1 MLDLKDI
8 QKVIPHRYPFLLID
22 RVLEIGD
29 NRIVG
34 MKNVSGNEP
43 YFQGHFPEKPV
54 MPGVLIAE
62 ALAQLGAVYVKRQE
76 DFKDKLM
83 VLAGLDN
90 FRFKRQVVPGDVL
103 KLQVEFL
110 NIKKNIGKGHGIAT
124 VDDIIVCEGDIL
136 FAAVEE

>member
-8 QKVIPHRYPFLLID
+8 QKIIPHRYPFLLVD
-22 RVLEIGD
+22 RVVEIGD
-29 NRIVG
+29 NKIIG
-34 MKNVSGNEP
+34 IKNVSGNEP
-43 YFQGHFPEKPV
+43 YFQGHFPGKPI

-62 ALAQLGAVYVKRQE
+62 ALAQLGAVYVKQQDE
-76 DFKDKLM
+76 FKDKLM
-83 VLAGLDN
+83 VLAGLDK
-90 FRFKRQVVPGDVL
+90 FRFKRQVIPGDTL

-124 VDDIIVCEGDIL
+124 VDDIIVCEGEIL